1 MTKGTGSENR
11 MQSEQ
16 QKQVQ
21 CQLGGGAQPSYQS
34 LEFHLSED
42 SEDRDEQEC
51 WSPFTVTGIWLR
63 KSCRDCYNVA

>member
-1 MTKGTGSENR
+1 METGGTQVTKGTGSENR

-34 LEFHLSED
+34 LEFHFSED
-42 SEDRDEQEC
+42 SEDGL
-51 WSPFTVTGIWLR
+51 SKSAGVHLR
-63 KSCRDCYNVA
+63 SLEFG